1 MLGEVE
7 KRLHGLKTCI
17 TLKANPPV
25 REQDLAFPVLELVLP
40 TPSLSIVTARLCRGG

>member
-7 KRLHGLKTCI
+7 KGLHGLKIYI

-25 REQDLAFPVLELVLP
+25 REQDLAFSVLELVLP
-40 TPSLSIVTARLCRGG
+40 TPFLSIVTARLCRGG

>member
-1 MLGEVE
+1 MLGEAE
-7 KRLHGLKTCI
+7 KGLHGLKASI

-40 TPSLSIVTARLCRGG
+40 TPSPSIVTARLCRGG